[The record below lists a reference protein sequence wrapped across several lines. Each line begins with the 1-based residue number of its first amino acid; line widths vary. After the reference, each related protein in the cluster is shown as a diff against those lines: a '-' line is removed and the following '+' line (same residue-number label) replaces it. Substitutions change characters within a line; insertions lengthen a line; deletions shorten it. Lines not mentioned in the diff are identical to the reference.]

1 MYSKATPIKTKN
13 RKEITSAEEF
23 FGTAPVAIPTSN
35 KKNTKEKSKAT
46 HPQDGGAEKPAKGK
60 RKIEYI
66 DIEEEVSHFIFNLL
80 PSSLFPPSL
89 SLYSHLLKS
98 LSCCT
103 IKIKRIYRL
112 IKDAS
117 QSHLLS
123 LSLQHILIL
132 LHVNR
137 SNRNLHVNWSNRNQ
151 SPSNKTVNQF

>member
-66 DIEEEVSHFIFNLL
+66 DIEEEVSHFIFLF
-80 PSSLFPPSL
+80 SLSPPPL

-132 LHVNR
+132 LHVNW
-137 SNRNLHVNWSNRNQ
+137 SNRNLHVNRSNRNQ